1 MLPLAGAE
9 KFVLKFPHAVLN
21 SFIDSFPIVQQ
32 LATLN
37 ETQLMVRLLISIP
50 SARTSSARSVLCFQ
64 IQAFNLW
71 PKCPQERFLVSRWPD
86 AVGPLPFGPEA
97 VALMRLVVQVQ
108 SPAAQPTVVE
118 AFHALSDDDR
128 ETLAIE
134 MARTG
139 IVGQAC
145 MLEAAVLLQFYVY
158 SRS

>member
-1 MLPLAGAE
+1 M
-9 KFVLKFPHAVLN
+9 
-21 SFIDSFPIVQQ
+21 
-32 LATLN
+32 
-37 ETQLMVRLLISIP
+37 
-50 SARTSSARSVLCFQ
+50 
-64 IQAFNLW
+64 
-71 PKCPQERFLVSRWPD
+71 SRWPD